1 MYYQQ
6 NLGVE
11 NEERE
16 YKIVCFIPTDI
27 DNKDKVENLKS
38 GIWIYN
44 NIVNGTIIRYLNTF
58 LPKYIASFSNP
69 KSNLKYGEFYL
80 GVNDDGIVHGIPYDG
95 ELLIDFIKNQLEIIF
110 NEKIRSVNNNK
121 NEYKEKTSIELI
133 KLHKKDY
140 YDYIDYYN
148 EYIKNQEKEKTKLN
162 KYLNYKKNWEKLFL
176 KYICKLHEIINDPQI
191 RIEIIN
197 FIKDNCKNK
206 LLMLELL
213 VELRSNK
220 QYKPV
225 SYNYIEKYRNDD
237 TNIFYWVTR
246 FKDYRVGFLKSIK
259 PINPKL
265 YYNDTT
271 PSYIL
276 SNIPNMIPYWL
287 HKNKSLNI
295 YLIKIIIPGN
305 ISENNF
311 LQYKDNVT
319 GEWLSSYRTSYK
331 GQPRCLPLL

>member
-38 GIWIYN
+38 GLWIYN
-44 NIVNGTIIRYLNTF
+44 KIVNGTIIRYLNTF

-110 NEKIRSVNNNK
+110 DKKIRSVNNNK

-271 PSYIL
+271 PSYML
-276 SNIPNMIPYWL
+276 SNIPNMIPFWL
-287 HKNKSLNI
+287 YKNKSLNI
-295 YLIKIIIPGN
+295 YLIKITMPGN

-331 GQPRCLPLL
+331 GQPRCLPL

>member
-38 GIWIYN
+38 GLWIYN
-44 NIVNGTIIRYLNTF
+44 KIVNGTIIRYLNTF

-110 NEKIRSVNNNK
+110 DEKIRSVNNNK
-121 NEYKEKTSIELI
+121 NEYKEKTLIELI

-162 KYLNYKKNWEKLFL
+162 KYLNYKKKWEKLFL

-220 QYKPV
+220 KYKPV

-246 FKDYRVGFLKSIK
+246 FKDYRVSFLKSIK

-271 PSYIL
+271 PSYML
-276 SNIPNMIPYWL
+276 SNIPNMIPFWL
-287 HKNKSLNI
+287 YKNKSLNI
-295 YLIKIIIPGN
+295 YLIKITMPGN

-331 GQPRCLPLL
+331 GQPRCLPL